1 MFSAQVGLCNMSDKL
16 LSALPNI
23 YSRLMCVRDQEIVSN
38 NFASENSRNWCFLK
52 VFSFT
57 SFMGEN
63 VLLQKAS
70 S

>member
-1 MFSAQVGLCNMSDKL
+1 MFSAQVGFCNMSDKL
-16 LSALPNI
+16 PSYLANV

-38 NFASENSRNWCFLK
+38 NLASESSSNCCFLK

-57 SFMGEN
+57 FLMGEN
-63 VLLQKAS
+63 VLLQNAS